1 METQLAWAHFN
12 YKDLNDKIGSDFAA
26 INVGLSYRLGH
37 SCPSWPNLGNFK
49 NIASALLA
57 DQDIQRLAS
66 FQDGKYRQLI
76 EIFLC

>member
-1 METQLAWAHFN
+1 METQLARAYFN
-12 YKDLNDKIGSDFAA
+12 YKDLNHKRGSDFAA
-26 INVGLSYRLGH
+26 INVGLSNGLGD
-37 SCPSWPNLGNFK
+37 FE

>member
-12 YKDLNDKIGSDFAA
+12 YKDLNHKRGSDFAT
-26 INVGLSYRLGH
+26 INVGLSYGLGH
-37 SCPSWPNLGNFK
+37 SRPSQPNLGDFE